1 MANIPSAE
9 TLRVFNE
16 APFIRLLG
24 LRLDAAADGEC
35 TTSVVLAENHLQH
48 DGFVH
53 AGVQAAVADHTAGT
67 AASTLLRPG
76 QIVLT
81 AEFKINLLR
90 PARGEILLCTAKVL
104 KAGASLTIAESE
116 VYCGSAGKNVLTA
129 KALITLAVVTPRHGP
144 TGVRRA
150 PQ

>member
-1 MANIPSAE
+1 MTNTPSPEA
-9 TLRVFNE
+9 LRVFHQ
-16 APFIRLLG
+16 APFIKLLG

-35 TTSVVLAENHLQH
+35 TTSLVIAEDHLQH

-53 AGVQAAVADHTAGT
+53 AGVQATVADHTAGT

-90 PARGEILLCTAKVL
+90 PARGDVLVCTAKVL
-104 KAGASLTIAESE
+104 KAGATLTVAESE
-116 VYCGSAGKNVLTA
+116 VCCGSGGNNVLTA
-129 KALITLAVVTPRHGP
+129 KAMITLAVVTPR
-144 TGVRRA
+144 
-150 PQ
+150 Q